1 MKRLKNCL
9 YDKDEKRWIEYTEE
23 DYLALKK
30 NAIENGNKLKRVNLY
45 QVFVYCSH

>member
-30 NAIENGNKLKRVNLY
+30 KRNRERK
-45 QVFVYCSH
+45 QAKTG